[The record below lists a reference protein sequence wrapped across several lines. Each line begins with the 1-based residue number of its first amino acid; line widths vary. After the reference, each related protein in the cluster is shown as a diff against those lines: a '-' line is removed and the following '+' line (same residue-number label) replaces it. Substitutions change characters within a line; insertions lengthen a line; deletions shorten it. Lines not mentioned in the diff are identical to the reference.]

1 MKKSLLSIILA
12 LLVVLPLLVACGSS
26 DSNDSTDE
34 ASSTGA
40 VDPETEEID
49 QYVAGIAQDANLDGE
64 SFTYIGRQSDNFPV
78 EYEETGNLLSDAVY
92 KRQRD
97 LEEIFGIEWED
108 VITEHGEDTQQR
120 VIQDTLSDM
129 GAYDLAH
136 GAVLT
141 VGQPLMV
148 SRSIMN
154 VNEFT
159 TLDLGQEWWI
169 STLEETFSIN
179 GKLYI
184 LTGTIVAEH
193 YSDAGCVL
201 FNKEVAANF
210 NIPDLYQIVKDGEW
224 TVDKMFEISQAVPA
238 NTSGTGVYRY
248 GFTDHRSVGFDFLF
262 GNGMSIT
269 SFDEEGTPMISAT
282 LSPELSDFA
291 DKMSK
296 VLGDET
302 LVCTTRVTKAG
313 GEDSNEK
320 YGVEDI
326 SDLFVDGDILFWL
339 DSTGAVTSFREEE
352 VEFGI
357 VPFPKGDVNMEYRT
371 YAQSG
376 MGSAVYVPRRVKDV
390 TKVDIIVEA
399 MAALSQKHLKP
410 AFYDKMLKGRS
421 TYDSDSREMIDII
434 SSTKTYDLI
443 DIFSGGD
450 MNTRGDYINLIDR
463 AIKNDSSAIA
473 SSYSSTAKVTSLKIK
488 RIVNDIA
495 KDE

>member
-1 MKKSLLSIILA
+1 MKKTILSMILAFLMVASLLVS
-12 LLVVLPLLVACGSS
+12 CGEK
-26 DSNDSTDE
+26 SNDSPKQTT
-34 ASSTGA
+34 ANA
-40 VDPETEEID
+40 NVDPEIKAID
-49 QYVAGIAQDANLDGE
+49 DYVATIAQNSSFDGQ
-64 SFTYIGRQSDNFPV
+64 SFTYIGRQSDNFPT

-97 LEEIFGIEWED
+97 IEEIFGVKWED
-108 VITEHGEDTQQR
+108 VITEHGDDTQQR
-120 VIQDTLSDM
+120 VIQDTLSNM

-148 SRSIMN
+148 NKAIMN
-154 VNEFT
+154 VNDFS
-159 TLDLGQEWWI
+159 TLDLSREWWI
-169 STLEETFSIN
+169 SSLEDTFSIQ
-179 GKLYI
+179 GKLYL

-201 FNKEVAANF
+201 FNKVVADNF
-210 NIPDLYQIVKDGEW
+210 DLPDLYELVNNGQW
-224 TVDKMFEISQAVPA
+224 TIDKMFEVSQSVPA
-238 NTSGTGVYRY
+238 NANGSGVYRY

-262 GNGMSIT
+262 ANGMSIT
-269 SFDEEGTPMISAT
+269 SFDENGNPMVADA
-282 LSPELSDFA
+282 LAPELSNFA
-291 DKMSK
+291 DKMCV
-296 VLGDET
+296 VLGDES
-302 LVCTTRVTKAG
+302 LVCTGRVTKSG
-313 GEDSNEK
+313 GEDVNEK
-320 YGVEDI
+320 YGVEKVEE
-326 SDLFVDGDILFWL
+326 LFIDGKVLFWL

-357 VPFPKGDVNMEYRT
+357 LPYPKGEASQEYRT

-376 MGSAVYVPRRVKDV
+376 MGSAVYVPKTIKDV
-390 TKVDIIVEA
+390 EKVDVIVEA

-421 TYDSDSREMIDII
+421 TYDSESRAMIDII
-434 SSTKTYDLI
+434 STTKVYDLV

-463 AIKNDSSAIA
+463 AIKHDSSSLA
-473 SSYSSTAKVTSLKIK
+473 SSYKSIAKVTSIKIK
-488 RIVNDIA
+488 QLVSYIS

>member
-1 MKKSLLSIILA
+1 MKKSILA
-12 LLVVLPLLVACGSS
+12 ALLAFLMVASLLVSCSS
-26 DSNDSTDE
+26 ETDGTKQTD
-34 ASSTGA
+34 ASSSVSKDPA
-40 VDPETEEID
+40 VEAID
-49 QYVAGIAQDANLDGE
+49 DYVSGIAANANYNGDT
-64 SFTYIGRQSDNFPV
+64 FTYIGRTSDNFPV
-78 EYEETGNLLSDAVY
+78 LYEETGNLLSDAVY
-92 KRQRD
+92 KRQREIED
-97 LEEIFGIEWED
+97 IFGLKWTD
-108 VITEHGEDTQQR
+108 VVTEHGDDTQQK
-120 VIQDTLSDM
+120 VIQDTLSNM

-159 TLDLGQEWWI
+159 VLDLSQEWWI
-169 STLEETFSIN
+169 ATLEETFSIN
-179 GKLYI
+179 GKLYL
-184 LTGTIVAEH
+184 LTGTAVAEH

-201 FNKEVAANF
+201 FNKNVASNF
-210 NIPDLYQIVKDGEW
+210 DIPDLYEIVNNGEW

-238 NTSGTGVYRY
+238 NTTGTGVYRF

-269 SFDEEGTPMISAT
+269 SFDDEGTPMIPET
-282 LSPELSDFA
+282 LSAELSDFA
-291 DKMSK
+291 DKMSN

-302 LVCTTRVTKAG
+302 LVCTGRVTNAG
-313 GEDSNEK
+313 GEDITEK
-320 YGVEDI
+320 YGVKEL
-326 SDLFVDGDILFWL
+326 SDMFVDGEILFWL
-339 DSTGAVTSFREEE
+339 DSTSAVTSFREKD

-357 VPFPKGDVNMEYRT
+357 IPYPKGDVSMEYRT

-376 MGSAVYVPRRVKDV
+376 MGSALYVPKTVKDV
-390 TKVDIIVEA
+390 EKVDVIVEA

-421 TYDSDSREMIDII
+421 TYDNDSRKMIDII
-434 SSTKTYDLI
+434 SSTKTYDLV

-463 AIKNDSSAIA
+463 AIKHDSSSIA
-473 SSYSSTAKVTSLKIK
+473 SNYKSTAKFTSIKIK
-488 RIVNDIA
+488 RLVSDIA